1 MRRTQLLVLL
11 LALTIATT
19 TVTAAWGQQRG
30 QRRNQNRNTQRDQQ
44 KDNSQDN
51 EEEEEEEPPAPLP
64 TDPRLLDIHRD
75 FVRKAERLATE
86 YENAGEYDKARDVY
100 IEVLRLVPTYTPGV
114 EKMNKLREQLAT
126 AERVVVD
133 VFADRDWQDSGIS
146 LIQGKPVRIQ
156 ARGEWTF
163 KMTYKLPADGVE
175 IPEKLRDF
183 NLGALVGVIDP
194 SNPEEIDEDNEEAIE
209 PFLIGS
215 KFEFDAPISGRLM
228 LRMYDSDTKDNAG
241 KLSVEI
247 KGTFKQR

>member
-1 MRRTQLLVLL
+1 MRRTQLLVILL
-11 LALTIATT
+11 TLTIAAT

-30 QRRNQNRNTQRDQQ
+30 QRRNQNGNTQRDKQ
-44 KDNSQDN
+44 KDDSEDD
-51 EEEEEEEPPAPLP
+51 EEEKEEEPVPLP
-64 TDPRLLDIHRD
+64 SDPRLLDIHRE
-75 FVRKAERLATE
+75 FVRKAGDLATE
-86 YENAGEYDKARDVY
+86 YEKAGEYDKARDVY
-100 IEVLRLVPTYTPGV
+100 IEVLRLIPTYTPAMK
-114 EKMNKLREQLAT
+114 KMNEIREQLAT

-133 VFADRDWQDSGIS
+133 VFADREWQDTGID

-163 KMTYKLPADGVE
+163 RMTYKLPADGVE

-194 SNPEEIDEDNEEAIE
+194 SNPKEIDEDNEEATE

-241 KLSVEI
+241 KLSVDI
-247 KGTFKQR
+247 KGTFKKH